1 MQSPVRKYMIVIVQ
15 LLSCVWLFVTPWTA
29 AHQTSL
35 SFSISWSLLTLMSI
49 ELMMPSNHLIL
60 CCPFSLLP
68 FPLSGS
74 SPMSWLITSGGQSIG
89 ASVSAPVLPMNIQGW
104 LLLGLTNLISL
115 PPKGLKSLLQHHSS
129 KASILQCP
137 VKISSLGY
145 YHHKIQQKNVLQK
158 EKMVPI

>member
-15 LLSCVWLFVTPWTA
+15 LLSCAWFFDPMDCSMPG
-29 AHQTSL
+29 SL
-35 SFSISWSLLTLMSI
+35 SFTISWSLLTLMSI